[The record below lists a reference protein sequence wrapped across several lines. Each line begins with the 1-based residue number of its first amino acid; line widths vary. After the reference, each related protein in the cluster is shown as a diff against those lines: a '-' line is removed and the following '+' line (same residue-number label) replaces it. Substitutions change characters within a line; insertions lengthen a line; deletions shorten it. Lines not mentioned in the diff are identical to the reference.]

1 MQRFGEAV
9 TLGADH
15 AALRRARRFA
25 RNRLRG
31 ALARRRGSES
41 GFTLIELVIVVA
53 ILPLVIGAIAIGLI
67 SVLSLNSGVSS
78 SLTDSSDA
86 QVVSANF
93 QNDVQSASMFT
104 TYSQSTSPSAC
115 GTGYQVLGLQLGD
128 GTVISYAVTQEGTAY
143 TLFRNQCS
151 GTGTLTESNA
161 VAHDMPSSVLNA
173 ASPPVS
179 VTCVTPT
186 APATNACSGT
196 SAAYES
202 NWEPTTGVT
211 GITFSAEEPGSSY
224 AYTLDAVPTSSG
236 NSTALQAPANTLSG
250 SGFALPGTGTYASS
264 LSFVDFSGWNTQ
276 TSAAKTNCA
285 TGSVGIS
292 NDITNT
298 PYILSMCM
306 SVTGYSSWNS
316 GWTTPSSLNG
326 SCGGSG
332 TALTGNMS
340 GGGSDNPTNFL
351 QPRSGYDDI
360 AATPLPTYA
369 DPPGSE
375 AFLGDNGFYT
385 GVSGNPALYEINEG
399 SCAVIKLTSIELTNQ
414 SYTPETNWQL
424 VTGDAE
430 STDSTESIVW
440 SSNQDLSLLDNS
452 ANSPVGNSC
461 DSTAPGTNSTYLT
474 GLGTTTVQCSSP
486 SSFSADHTGA
496 VMLEADQ
503 PTSLTIQLFGGG
515 LQAAFVGVLLAS

>member
-9 TLGADH
+9 TLGADVGV
-15 AALRRARRFA
+15 LRRARRA
-25 RNRLRG
+25 AQNQLRG

-41 GFTLIELVIVVA
+41 GFTLIELVIVTAV
-53 ILPLVIGAIAIGLI
+53 LPLVIGAIAIGLL
-67 SVLSLNSGVSS
+67 SVLSLNSGVSN

-93 QNDVQSASMFT
+93 QNDVQSASTFT
-104 TYSQSTSPSAC
+104 TYSQSTSPSPC

-128 GTVISYAVTQEGTAY
+128 GTVISYAAKQEGASY

-151 GTGTLTESNA
+151 ASGTLIDSNA

-173 ASPPVS
+173 STPS
-179 VTCVTPT
+179 VTVTCITPT
-186 APATNACSGT
+186 PPATNACSGT
-196 SAAYES
+196 PPVYES

-211 GITFSAEEPGSSY
+211 GVTFSAEEPGSSY
-224 AYTLDAVPTSSG
+224 TYTLDALPTSSD
-236 NSTALQAPANTLSG
+236 NSTSLQSPANNLSG
-250 SGFALPGTGTYASS
+250 SGFALPGTGTYATS
-264 LSFVDFSGWNTQ
+264 LSFVNFSAWNTQ
-276 TSAAKTNCA
+276 TSAANTNCA

-306 SVTGYSSWNS
+306 SVKGYSTWNS
-316 GWTTPSSLNG
+316 SWTTPSSLNN
-326 SCGGSG
+326 SCGQTG
-332 TALTGNMS
+332 TALTGSMS
-340 GGGSDNPTNFL
+340 QGGSNAPTNFL

-385 GVSGNPALYEINEG
+385 GVPGDPALYEINEG
-399 SCAVIKLTSIELTNQ
+399 SCAVITLTSVEMTN
-414 SYTPETNWQL
+414 SSGTPETNWQL

-430 STDSTESIVW
+430 STDSTESIIW
-440 SSNQDLSLLDNS
+440 SSNQKLSLLDNS
-452 ANSPVGNSC
+452 ASSPVGNSC

-474 GLGTTTVQCSSP
+474 GLNTTTVQCSSP
-486 SSFSADHTGA
+486 SNFSADHTGA

-503 PTSLTIQLFGGG
+503 PTSLTIQLYGGG
-515 LQAAFVGVLLAS
+515 LQGAFVGVLLSS